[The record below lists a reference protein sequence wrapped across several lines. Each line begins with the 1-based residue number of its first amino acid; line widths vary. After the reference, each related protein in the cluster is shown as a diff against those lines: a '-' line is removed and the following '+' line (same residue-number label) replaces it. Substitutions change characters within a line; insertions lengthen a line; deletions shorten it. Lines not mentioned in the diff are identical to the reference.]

1 MNVPKVHDNRKVRSF
16 LDGYVS
22 CHEACEDYPALDDI
36 FSGVLELKTEGVTST
51 RSLSRQVLFHLLQQ
65 CRTIDVSSVKAATR
79 LPYAYRTLL
88 AYASLARVA
97 SKAIE
102 GFIET
107 LSEKKA
113 ALSLGQARNAID
125 APYADELALA
135 VAASRPWK
143 PDSKTATYR
152 RGSEGDNLGGL
163 SLLRSF
169 ALAGLLQ
176 QTA

>member
-1 MNVPKVHDNRKVRSF
+1 MHNNRKVQAF

-22 CHEACEDYPALDDI
+22 CHEACEDYPPLDDI

-65 CRTIDVSSVKAATR
+65 CPTIDVSFIKAATR
-79 LPYAYRTLL
+79 LPYAYTTIA
-88 AYASLARVA
+88 AYAALARVA

-113 ALSLGQARNAID
+113 ALSLGRARNAID

-143 PDSKTATYR
+143 PDSKIPTYIK
-152 RGSEGDNLGGL
+152 GSEGDGSTGL
-163 SLLRSF
+163 SLLRKF
-169 ALAGLLQ
+169 AMAQLLEP
-176 QTA
+176 A

>member
-22 CHEACEDYPALDDI
+22 CQELCEDYPPLDDI
-36 FSGVLELKTEGVTST
+36 FSGVLELKTQGDTST
-51 RSLSRQVLFHLLQQ
+51 RSLSRQVLFHILQQ
-65 CRTIDVSSVKAATR
+65 CRTIDVSSVKTATR

-88 AYASLARVA
+88 AYAGIARVA

-102 GFIET
+102 RFSDGLLNRT
-107 LSEKKA
+107 A
-113 ALSLGQARNAID
+113 VVSLGRCRRAID

-135 VAASRPWK
+135 VAASRTWR
-143 PDSKTATYR
+143 PDSKTVTYI
-152 RGSEGDNLGGL
+152 EGPDGDSPGGL

-176 QTA
+176 PTA